1 MANVIIRVNGETFER
16 EVEPRRLLVEFLRED
31 LGKTGTHVGCDT
43 TQCGC
48 CTVILNGD
56 AIKSCTILAVQA
68 DGGSVETIEGV
79 GTKENLHPV
88 QRGFRA
94 CHALQCGFCT
104 PGMIMNSIALLRDNP
119 APTEAEIR
127 HALDGNIC
135 RCTGYQGIVEA
146 VQFGAKVLA
155 GEDPDSLEAAR
166 AAHSHEV

>member
-1 MANVIIRVNGETFER
+1 MPKVTIEVNGELCER

-56 AIKSCTILAVQA
+56 AIKSCTMLAVQA
-68 DGGSVETIEGV
+68 DGGVVETIEGV
-79 GTKENLHPV
+79 GSPDQLHPV

-104 PGMIMNSIALLRDNP
+104 PGMIMNSLTLLRKNP
-119 APTEAEIR
+119 DPTEAQIR

-146 VQFGAKVLA
+146 IQFGAKVMA
-155 GEDPDSLEAAR
+155 GADPQALEAAAR
-166 AAHSHEV
+166 DAH

>member
-1 MANVIIRVNGETFER
+1 MAKISLHVNGNLVER

-31 LGKTGTHVGCDT
+31 LRMTGTHVGCDT

-48 CTVILNGD
+48 CTIILNGD
-56 AIKSCTILAVQA
+56 AIKSCTILAVQT

-79 GTKENLHPV
+79 GSPDHLHPV

-94 CHALQCGFCT
+94 CHGLQCGFCT

-119 APTEAEIR
+119 TPTEAEIR

-146 VQFGAKVLA
+146 VQFAAKVAA
-155 GEDPDSLEAAR
+155 GKCPAELEASR
-166 AAHSHEV
+166 GAH

>member
-1 MANVIIRVNGETFER
+1 MAKISVCVNGER
-16 EVEPRRLLVEFLRED
+16 IDRDVEPRRLLVEFLRED
-31 LGKTGTHVGCDT
+31 LRLTGTHVGCDT

-48 CTVILNGD
+48 CTVRLNGD

-68 DGGSVETIEGV
+68 DGGTIETIEGA
-79 GTKENLHPV
+79 GTVDALHPV

-104 PGMIMNSIALLRDNP
+104 PGMIMSSVALLDRNP
-119 APTEAEIR
+119 DPSESEIR

-146 VQFGAKVLA
+146 VQFAARVMA
-155 GEDPDSLEAAR
+155 GEDPAELEAAR
-166 AAHSHEV
+166 AAH